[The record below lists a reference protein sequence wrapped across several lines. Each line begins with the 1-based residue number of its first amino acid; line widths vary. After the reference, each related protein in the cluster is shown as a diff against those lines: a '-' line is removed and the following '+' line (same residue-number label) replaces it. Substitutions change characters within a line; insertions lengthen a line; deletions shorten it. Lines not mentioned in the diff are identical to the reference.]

1 MKKSI
6 ITLLLFC
13 CFIYSES
20 ANAQDPFIGE
30 IRMFAGN
37 FAPRGWAKCEGQL
50 LPIAQNTAL
59 FSIFGTTYGGNGI
72 TSFALPD
79 LRGRGPVHGGFSQGP
94 GLPQV
99 NLGQKGGAAEFT
111 ISSAN
116 MPSHSHQVTAVAA
129 DGTSA
134 SPNNNYLAQTK
145 TLDPEYAT
153 GGAPTTMNS
162 AMIGNTGG
170 GQSISHRSPYTGVT
184 FIIALVGI
192 YPSQN

>member
-1 MKKSI
+1 MKKI
-6 ITLLLFC
+6 ITLFVLTLTLCSFN
-13 CFIYSES
+13 IS
-20 ANAQDPFIGE
+20 NAQEPYLGE

-37 FAPRGWAKCEGQL
+37 FAPSGWAKCEGQL